1 MATNARTYDTG
12 QNLYLLIW
20 DENNQIWDVAAEEF
34 EAYAGGSYDDY
45 DIAATEKGSCGY
57 YFVTTPTGL
66 AAGWYRLDW
75 RVRAG
80 ASAAE
85 SDLAIAMESSYYD
98 GTRWYA
104 VWGIQGT
111 KNQLDDL
118 NDVTEAQVNS
128 QADQALSDWGKT
140 GFKLASDG
148 LGLVS
153 TWTVSITGTV
163 SGNSTHDAA
172 AVKTAIEA
180 AGSKL
185 DHVWETTEDNE
196 GTRRF
201 TSDALAE
208 APTATGGDSPNV
220 EIDIDEITVS

>member
-118 NDVTEAQVNS
+118 SDVD
-128 QADQALSDWGKT
+128 AD
-140 GFKLASDG
+140 
-148 LGLVS
+148 
-153 TWTVSITGTV
+153 
-163 SGNSTHDAA
+163 